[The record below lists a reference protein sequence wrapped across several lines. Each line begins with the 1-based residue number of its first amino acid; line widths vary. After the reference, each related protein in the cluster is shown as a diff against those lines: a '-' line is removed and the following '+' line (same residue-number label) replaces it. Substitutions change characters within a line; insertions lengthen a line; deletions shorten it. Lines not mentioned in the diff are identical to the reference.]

1 MRLNDVKIEISQ
13 QPIQEI
19 QVDAYLLPYFSHHV
33 NPGEERWAVELS
45 GAKGVRNFI
54 EYRLRRQINNDPLHL
69 GHVLV
74 VPSGGGKSKYIA
86 NLVCRCT
93 TDDAKS
99 KRDHKDCNQEAVAS
113 AIRRSLIRF
122 LAISNQYD
130 IKTIAMPALC
140 VADGFLAVDFFN
152 IVKDVLNGF
161 SGEHSIEEIY
171 ITADDEVQLM
181 RYLHIL
187 EA

>member
-19 QVDAYLLPYFSHHV
+19 QVDAYLLPYFAHHV

-54 EYRLRRQINNDPLHL
+54 EYRLRRQINKDPLHL

-74 VPSGGGKSKYIA
+74 VPSDGGKSKYIA

-93 TDDAKS
+93 IDAAKGKS
-99 KRDHKDCNQEAVAS
+99 DHKNCNQDAVAN
-113 AIRRSLIRF
+113 AIRRTLIRF

-140 VADGFLAVDFFN
+140 VADGFSSVNFFA
-152 IVKDVLNGF
+152 IIKDVLNGF
-161 SGEHSIEEIY
+161 TGEHNIKEIY
-171 ITADDEVQLM
+171 ITADDEAQFM

-187 EA
+187 ES

>member
-1 MRLNDVKIEISQ
+1 
-13 QPIQEI
+13 
-19 QVDAYLLPYFSHHV
+19 
-33 NPGEERWAVELS
+33 
-45 GAKGVRNFI
+45 
-54 EYRLRRQINNDPLHL
+54 
-69 GHVLV
+69 
-74 VPSGGGKSKYIA
+74 
-86 NLVCRCT
+86 
-93 TDDAKS
+93 
-99 KRDHKDCNQEAVAS
+99 
-113 AIRRSLIRF
+113 
-122 LAISNQYD
+122 
-130 IKTIAMPALC
+130 MPALC